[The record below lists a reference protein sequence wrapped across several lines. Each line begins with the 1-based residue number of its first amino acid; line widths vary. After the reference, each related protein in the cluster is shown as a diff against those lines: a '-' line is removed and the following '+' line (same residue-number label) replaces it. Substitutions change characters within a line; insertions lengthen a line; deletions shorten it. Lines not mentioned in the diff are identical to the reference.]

1 MKEAVQHIKRPSIKH
16 LSVYALLS
24 LILGPLIFS
33 VSGCSRIP
41 EALRNPQGN
50 VSFLGKWVQFEE
62 DEAAK
67 ELSAEEAALKQALID
82 EMNNYEA
89 YRALNIPFGIDPPV
103 FNQLSDQDLVIIN
116 NKDNLWNDVRGNFAL
131 DLTLENK
138 RINQQL
144 SWYVRHPQ
152 YMDRVIERSRP
163 YLHHIVTEIK
173 ERGMPMEFAL
183 LPIVESAF
191 DPFAYSHGRAAGIW
205 QFIPGTGKLFGLKQN
220 WWYDGRRDIVAS
232 TDAALTYLQKLN
244 KQFKGDWLLALASY
258 NSGAGTVR
266 KAIRRNKK
274 KGLPTDFWALKLPR
288 ETKAYVPKL
297 LALAK
302 LVQEPHTHGL
312 VLSPIDN
319 RPYFKLVKT
328 HGQIDLA
335 QAANLANIDIDLL
348 YGLNPGFNRWATDPD
363 GPHHLAVP
371 TYAAVDFSQ
380 ALAELPKEER
390 MQWVRYT
397 IKTGDSLIKIAKK
410 FSTTPQQLKTIN
422 KIRGTRIR
430 AGKTLLIPQPLASA
444 DSYTHTSTARLQKNQ
459 NRNRSG
465 KVKINYTVQPGD
477 SFWSIAKKYKVNVR
491 QLAKTNNMAPTDT
504 LRNNQKIVI
513 WTPKK
518 APSVHSIAATHT
530 TKDVV
535 RKVNY
540 RVRNGDSLSRIASR
554 FNVSVAQIT
563 KWNTLNKKKY
573 LQPGQKITLFVDVTN
588 LP

>member
-1 MKEAVQHIKRPSIKH
+1 MRKAVQRIKR
-16 LSVYALLS
+16 VTNYS
-24 LILGPLIFS
+24 LLIFVTS
-33 VSGCSRIP
+33 VLGLGLSGCSQMP
-41 EALRNPQGN
+41 DALRNQQN
-50 VSFLGKWVQFEE
+50 HVAFLGKWIQPETKEE
-62 DEAAK
+62 AGVSS
-67 ELSAEEAALKQALID
+67 LTSAEYAAHKKALI
-82 EMNNYEA
+82 EELNAYEA
-89 YRALNIPFGIDPPV
+89 YKALDIPFGIDPPH
-103 FNQLSDQDLVIIN
+103 FHQLSAQDLVILN
-116 NKDNLWNDVRGNFAL
+116 ENDNLWNDIRDNFSF
-131 DLTLENK
+131 DLTLDNK

-163 YLHHIVTEIK
+163 YLHHIVAEIK
-173 ERGMPMEFAL
+173 KRGMPMEFAL

-232 TDAALTYLQKLN
+232 TDAALTYLEKLS

-274 KGLPTDFWALKLPR
+274 RGMPTDFWALKLPR
-288 ETKAYVPKL
+288 ETRAYVPKL
-297 LALAK
+297 IALAK
-302 LVQEPHTHGL
+302 IVQQPYAHAL
-312 VLSPIDN
+312 VLPPVKN
-319 RPYFKLVKT
+319 QAYFTQVDT

-335 QAANLANIDIDLL
+335 QAARLANIDIDLL
-348 YGLNPGFNRWATDPD
+348 YSLNPGFNRWATDPD
-363 GPHHLAVP
+363 GPHRLAVP
-371 TYAAVDFSQ
+371 IYAARDFSQ
-380 ALAELPKEER
+380 ALSELPKEER
-390 MQWVRYT
+390 MQWVRYK
-397 IKTGDSLIKIAKK
+397 IKSGDSLIKIAKK
-410 FSTTPQQLKTIN
+410 FSTTPQQLKSIN
-422 KIRGTRIR
+422 NIRGTRIR

-444 DSYTHTSTARLQKNQ
+444 DSYTHTSTARLEKNQ
-459 NRNRSG
+459 NRNRRG
-465 KVKINYTVQPGD
+465 KVKINYTVKSGD
-477 SFWSIAKKYKVNVR
+477 SFWSIAKAYNVNVR

-504 LRNNQKIVI
+504 LRKNQKIVI
-513 WTPKK
+513 WAPKR
-518 APSVHSIAATHT
+518 APSTLSIAANHSS
-530 TKDVV
+530 KDVV

-540 RVRNGDSLSRIASR
+540 RVRSGDSLSRIASR